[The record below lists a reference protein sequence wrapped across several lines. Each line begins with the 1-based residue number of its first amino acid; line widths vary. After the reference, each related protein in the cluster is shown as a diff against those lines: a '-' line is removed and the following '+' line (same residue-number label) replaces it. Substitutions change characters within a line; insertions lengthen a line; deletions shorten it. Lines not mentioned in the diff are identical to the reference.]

1 MGSLRFVAS
10 LAGALA
16 LGALCGAAPAAAQ
29 PSTGP
34 SMPDRSLF
42 PNSALANPL
51 VSEGDRLYMRRQ
63 EGRNGIKASVG
74 PINQAIASYD
84 RATGAPDLVEAR
96 WKLVRALYFKGV
108 YTGLDPDQKKAVFVK
123 ARRVSEDAI
132 GILNRSLEQKGV
144 KGILDLTP
152 ELLAG
157 KLSDRTDA
165 APTYFWAAAAWGQWA
180 LATGKVEAA
189 KTGAAERIREY
200 ALTVIALDPNF
211 EEGGGYRVLG
221 RLNDES
227 PWIPFITGW
236 VSRDEA
242 LRALRLAVQIEPRAI
257 ANQHYLA
264 EALWKG
270 NAQEKAE
277 AVKLEEAILTESP
290 SPLHLIE
297 DLNLQEAARANL
309 AVWKKA
315 A

>member
-1 MGSLRFVAS
+1 MSSLRFAACLGAA
-10 LAGALA
+10 LAVGALS
-16 LGALCGAAPAAAQ
+16 GNGTAAAQ
-29 PSTGP
+29 PSTGT
-34 SMPDRSLF
+34 SLPDRTLF
-42 PNSALANPL
+42 PNSSLPNPL
-51 VSEGDRLYMRRQ
+51 VSEGDRMYMRRQ
-63 EGRNGIKASVG
+63 DGRIGIKASVG
-74 PINQAIASYD
+74 PISQAIASYD
-84 RATGAPDLVEAR
+84 KASQAPDLVEAR

-108 YTGLDPDQKKAVFVK
+108 YTEQEPEQRKAIFVK
-123 ARRVSEDAI
+123 ARRASEDAI

-144 KGILDLTP
+144 KGLLDLTP

-189 KTGAAERIREY
+189 KTGAADKIREY
-200 ALTVIALDPNF
+200 ALTVIALDPTF

-221 RLNDES
+221 RLHDEA

-236 VSRDEA
+236 ISREEA
-242 LRALRLAVQIEPRAI
+242 LRALRLAVEVEPRAI
-257 ANQHYLA
+257 SNRHYLA

-270 NAQEKAE
+270 DAKEKAE
-277 AVKLEEAILTESP
+277 AIQLEEAVLTESP

-297 DLNLQEAARANL
+297 DLNLQEAARSNL
-309 AVWKKA
+309 AAWKKA